1 MVGSDESKK
10 MTALLQES
18 LDSLKKNVEIVG
30 SIEEL
35 KAKYPKGYKKLIAVI
50 NKDLVNLRNSIYTGV
65 RIDDGIL
72 DEEILKQMW
81 GDRSKEI
88 TKNVKRTF
96 SADAIARIYTDYV
109 LELVKAFPG
118 LIFNSELEQLN
129 YDTLQKC
136 VNA

>member
-109 LELVKAFPG
+109 LELVKTFPG